1 MASDLRSIL
10 ASRARLAACLLIGL
24 AGVISLV
31 CCARALALPAAPGLQ
46 VGRPI
51 GAAFSGVP
59 RARQASLA
67 CTLGTP
73 VIGPTLP
80 KAPCEAAEKLAG
92 KAVGGLVGE
101 AVSAAGGG
109 VMSALAEW
117 MIAAASTV
125 TRLLARELR
134 QTSTPQLGA
143 AWFQGQFAPM
153 ADLGAALGLLV
164 ALIALASAAVRRDPS
179 ALAASLAGIV
189 RAGIGTGLVVALN
202 TLGLEIADQISN
214 AILAGAPH
222 SFWNTVAH
230 AWGTSGFGG
239 FESSALATLIAL
251 VEVLA
256 AIFVLLE
263 LIVRDA
269 GLYVAVLFFPVVLA
283 ASIWPALS
291 SWTGRL
297 ARIELLLI
305 VLKPVA
311 LIVLCLGGSAAAA
324 GLSFSG
330 GISGS
335 VGTILVAIVIFALA
349 AFAPWVLMYLLAADA
364 EAAHAGLGLRAGA
377 GAAVAGGQ
385 GRSLRNLGGLRDP
398 SSSLSSSAGG
408 ASPRAGGGGPGG
420 APGGGPGGRGPSGR
434 GGGPGGRRGGHGYG
448 GGSASSPGAPSAAA
462 HTPGEQDTLP
472 LDGAAVGAGSL
483 GAAAGHS
490 PPTGEQAE
498 VQPRAEASQPGG
510 GAAPQGSGQAGG
522 VAPASPK
529 LSGDAGKETDQ
540 QDPADRPAAPQMPA
554 EDSPRPAAGGRV
566 LPLPARSSH
575 PRPAGRRR
583 SRSEVPRTPKPKP
596 GAER

>member
-1 MASDLRSIL
+1 MASALRSIL
-10 ASRARLAACLLIGL
+10 ASRARLAVCLLIGL
-24 AGVISLV
+24 AGVIALV
-31 CCARALALPAAPGLQ
+31 CCPRALALPAAAGVQ
-46 VGRPI
+46 AGRPPS
-51 GAAFSGVP
+51 AAFASVP
-59 RARQASLA
+59 RARQASLT

-80 KAPCEAAEKLAG
+80 KGPCEAAEKLAG

-109 VMSALAEW
+109 VMNALAEW

-125 TRLLARELR
+125 TRLLARELQR
-134 QTSTPQLGA
+134 TSTPQLGA

-189 RAGIGTGLVVALN
+189 RAGIGTGLVVALS

-222 SFWNTVAH
+222 SFWSTVAH
-230 AWGTSGFGG
+230 AWGTTGFGG

-291 SWTGRL
+291 PWTGRL

-311 LIVLCLGGSAAAA
+311 LIVLCLAGSAAAA

-377 GAAVAGGQ
+377 GAAVAGSQ
-385 GRSLRNLGGLRDP
+385 GRSLRNLGGLHDP
-398 SSSLSSSAGG
+398 SSS
-408 ASPRAGGGGPGG
+408 SP
-420 APGGGPGGRGPSGR
+420 
-434 GGGPGGRRGGHGYG
+434 
-448 GGSASSPGAPSAAA
+448 AAA
-462 HTPGEQDTLP
+462 HHRPQAAGRQAADLP
-472 LDGAAVGAGSL
+472 AGAGHT
-483 GAAAGHS
+483 AAAAA
-490 PPTGEQAE
+490 QAASADRT
-498 VQPRAEASQPGG
+498 VAAAALRAVPALLPWQ
-510 GAAPQGSGQAGG
+510 AARRRAGRTRSRCTVPQS
-522 VAPASPK
+522 APAASALPPVT
-529 LSGDAGKETDQ
+529 A
-540 QDPADRPAAPQMPA
+540 R
-554 EDSPRPAAGGRV
+554 PRPSS
-566 LPLPARSSH
+566 PARSHGPRSRNPAAVRRRKGRAKPAALH
-575 PRPAGRRR
+575 RPRP
-583 SRSEVPRTPKPKP
+583 S
-596 GAER
+596 